1 MVKKGQTHRRR
12 IGRKAMACGRMDV
25 AIRSKIGDDPA
36 VSSKSRRKL
45 SFAPV
50 TAFAKRHALPLA
62 IVGAV
67 MIAGFGGYNI
77 FTYQQ
82 RVREAEQQKKYEAE
96 RMAAHKRIVE
106 CERRKAEQKP
116 ELIGKVTYD
125 ELYDYGACNE

>member
-1 MVKKGQTHRRR
+1 MAKKGHAHRQR

-25 AIRSKIGDDPA
+25 AIQSKIGNTP
-36 VSSKSRRKL
+36 SPKSRRRM

-67 MIAGFGGYNI
+67 LIAGFGGYKI
-77 FTYQQ
+77 FAYQQ
-82 RVREAEQQKKYEAE
+82 HLQAVEKHKAYEQE

-106 CERRKAEQKP
+106 CEKRKAEAKP